1 MKPEMPIPDINPI
14 TAASDGFHHYVGGY
28 VISMPCILTDK
39 NKTVIIHEIYT
50 LIDFI
55 DNGGIVERIVK
66 FFDAYRTGYVVTI
79 VVLDLESGELVKRK
93 HRLNN
98 DSLPC
103 NWVLMSTD
111 YLKSE
116 DNKDE
121 LLEFE
126 F

>member
-28 VISMPCILTDK
+28 VISMPCILCN
-39 NKTVIIHEIYT
+39 NKTVFVHDIYT

-55 DNGGIVERIVK
+55 DNGKIVERIVK
-66 FFDAYRTGYVVTI
+66 FFEAYRTGYVVTI
-79 VVLDLESGELVKRK
+79 VILDLESGELVKRK

-98 DSLPC
+98 DALPC
-103 NWVLMSTD
+103 DWILMSTD